1 MPDIGNYTAQT
12 TLVLGEAGKYFALLV
27 FAVLAIRLWRRW
39 TRTSAADKLK
49 SLLLAF
55 TATVIAAAI
64 GYFSMCQS
72 LGKLYSYYGMEAFH
86 AGRLLQAL
94 SLFESSEKFWNSPD
108 AQGQKGVCLLLSG
121 NAPAGL
127 PLIEAAKARRKGAG
141 TPFENFYEGLYYF
154 TQGQTAKSVPLLQAA
169 SADQTYRWSVVKIFA
184 VMELEANHP
193 EDAAALMKPFM
204 AAEVTEMDQAFI
216 VASLKLADGKK
227 AEAQA
232 LLDKF
237 ATGDL
242 SPMWKTRFEKLRAKI
257 QQ

>member
-1 MPDIGNYTAQT
+1 MPDIGNYTAHT

-39 TRTSAADKLK
+39 AKTSAGDKSK
-49 SLLLAF
+49 SLLLAC
-55 TATVIAAAI
+55 TATAIATAI

-72 LGKLYSYYGMEAFH
+72 LGKLYSYYGREAFH

-121 NAPAGL
+121 NAQAGL
-127 PLIEAAKARRKGAG
+127 PLIEHAKARRKGAG

-154 TQGQTAKSVPLLQAA
+154 TQGQQTNGLPLLQAA
-169 SADQTYRWSVVKIFA
+169 SADRTYRWSVVKLFA
-184 VMELEANHP
+184 VMDLEANQP
-193 EDAAALMKPFM
+193 DDAAALMRPFM
-204 AAEVTEMDQAFI
+204 AAEVTEVDQAFI

-237 ATGDL
+237 DTSDL
-242 SPMWKTRFEKLRAKI
+242 SPMWKTRLEKLRAKI
-257 QQ
+257 KK